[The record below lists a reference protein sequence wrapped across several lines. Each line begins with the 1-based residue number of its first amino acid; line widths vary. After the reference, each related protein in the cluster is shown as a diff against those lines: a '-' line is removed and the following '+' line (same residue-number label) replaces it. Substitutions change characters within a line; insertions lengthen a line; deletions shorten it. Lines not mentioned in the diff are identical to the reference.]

1 MSSLWQ
7 PQFTWKSRRSEWRA
21 GWVSRS
27 WAYLSLIVARLCR
40 NMESPRC
47 PPPPNLYI
55 VTTSVIV
62 CFWSSHPLG
71 VTQGTSSQEI
81 LVDKLKA
88 HPMSCPKHNNC
99 ISASRPENWLKIC
112 ITLLGPLHP
121 RSTITV
127 LITKAPP
134 TEVPRTIFRQESFVS
149 LDCSN
154 TRVMPT
160 QLLL

>member
-81 LVDKLKA
+81 LVNKFKA
-88 HPMSCPKHNNC
+88 HTLSCPKYSRLTETEQL
-99 ISASRPENWLKIC
+99 SALLRLSR
-112 ITLLGPLHP
+112 LGRLHP
-121 RSTITV
+121 RSNITV

-134 TEVPRTIFRQESFVS
+134 QKHRHKGTADRGAAHNF
-149 LDCSN
+149 
-154 TRVMPT
+154 
-160 QLLL
+160 